1 MESPC
6 GETASRPGAHQ
17 PILCPRLDIAENC
30 SGTKPDQSYGSR
42 NFAAPRRQPPITT
55 WLYFQPAH
63 YSRPASAPCPL
74 FSGGKWSSAGSR
86 SPLSISRLPAAPR
99 PSRCRPS
106 PRGHRAPPAAPV
118 GQERLSCRASR
129 LSRAMIA
136 ESAHHSS
143 HAVWQRDHVE
153 TMAVGALRPAVC
165 QRPSDSQLTGTW
177 SGHCRET
184 QTADAAA

>member
-6 GETASRPGAHQ
+6 GETDSRPGDHQ

-30 SGTKPDQSYGSR
+30 SGTKPHQSYGGR

-74 FSGGKWSSAGSR
+74 FSGGKWSSAGS
-86 SPLSISRLPAAPR
+86 PLSISRLPV
-99 PSRCRPS
+99 
-106 PRGHRAPPAAPV
+106 PPAADPPRRLTERRAPRRPV
-118 GQERLSCRASR
+118 RSGLSCRAGR

-143 HAVWQRDHVE
+143 YAAWQRDHVE
-153 TMAVGALRPAVC
+153 TMAVGTLRPAVC
-165 QRPSDSQLTGTW
+165 QRSSGSQLTSTW

-184 QTADAAA
+184 QTADTAA